1 MQVANHSA
9 TLARGGH
16 CQSAL
21 SAEPRRHCVCVAHR
35 HDAHLAPETVGHRS
49 RQPADTSRSRLP
61 QIVTAS
67 SISRSATTQV
77 STGFAETHAPKDL
90 DSCDLASC
98 SIRAPTGAVIRGAV
112 PVTVCIT
119 QGTQRSDLDRLDK
132 GRRPDELRKLDRTP
146 AFKRLGLTQ
155 NRQRLQGADREPFFW
170 GPFVAV
176 PPRTM
181 PFNNRMGGGTRRV

>member
-35 HDAHLAPETVGHRS
+35 HDAHLAPETVGHQS

-67 SISRSATTQV
+67 SISRSATTQA
-77 STGFAETHAPKDL
+77 STGFAATHAPKDL

-98 SIRAPTGAVIRGAV
+98 SIPAPIGAVVRGAV

-119 QGTQRSDLDRLDK
+119 QGTQRSDLDRFDK

-146 AFKRLGLTQ
+146 AFKRLGITQ
-155 NRQRLQGADREPFFW
+155 NRQRLQGLTGSPFL
-170 GPFVAV
+170 GGLLSQC
-176 PPRTM
+176 PRTM